1 MTTVY
6 TILYSSGSR
15 PSVSCDEFGGGRA
28 NIKAHYVLKALSN
41 FPYGHHP
48 PMPQENRSGRPASPV
63 KAGKS
68 QSTSLTFKLK
78 RKMEKDIEKIP
89 TYALPYL
96 VNGDASNLTEDEIK
110 QIDEICREQ
119 GIELVVPIGDSV
131 EGGTEPYFSST
142 PLFGKPTEVE
152 DCIIIHREKD

>member
-1 MTTVY
+1 
-6 TILYSSGSR
+6 
-15 PSVSCDEFGGGRA
+15 
-28 NIKAHYVLKALSN
+28 
-41 FPYGHHP
+41 
-48 PMPQENRSGRPASPV
+48 
-63 KAGKS
+63 
-68 QSTSLTFKLK
+68 
-78 RKMEKDIEKIP
+78 MEKDIEKIP

-131 EGGTEPYFSST
+131 EGGTEPYLSST

-152 DCIIIHREKD
+152 DCIIIHRKKD